1 VETTRYFVNP
11 DGTFQPGLPTSA
23 VPFPDTLGT
32 PLGIESVFTFG
43 DFKDGLP
50 TPVYILPGQT
60 WGIEFYLPDGSPA
73 YTAENDYEIHRAF
86 VKYLLLEDTDMI
98 IAMQLL
104 MDGVPVTVE
113 NINSYRR
120 SLIRQQLY
128 LDSTTSI
135 SKGTRR
141 LS

>member
-1 VETTRYFVNP
+1 
-11 DGTFQPGLPTSA
+11 
-23 VPFPDTLGT
+23 
-32 PLGIESVFTFG
+32 
-43 DFKDGLP
+43 LP
-50 TPVYILPGQT
+50 TPIYILPGQT

-86 VKYLLLEDTDMI
+86 VKYLLLEDVDMV

-104 MDGVPVTVE
+104 KDGIPVTVE
-113 NINSYRR
+113 NINQYRR

-128 LDSTTSI
+128 LDSITPI